1 MKRVAGSL
9 KLELALYREVAIFS
23 QFDADIDDST
33 KALLKKGQLLTEL
46 LKQPQNAPLP
56 VHKQILILFAG
67 LNGYLAELNLS
78 EIANYEANL
87 YKFVDSEDMIHFL
100 PYLETLNE
108 LKTFDPQDN
117 LLIDILN
124 HFDYIYESD
133 AEKEE

>member
-9 KLELALYREVAIFS
+9 KLELALFREVAIFS

-78 EIANYEANL
+78 EIANYERELFN
-87 YKFVDSEDMIHFL
+87 FVDSEDMIHFL
-100 PYLETLNE
+100 PYLETLHE
-108 LKTFDPQDN
+108 LKTFDTQDN

-124 HFDYIYESD
+124 HFDYIYESES
-133 AEKEE
+133 EKQE